1 MKATAKYYKENPE
14 AKKKKA
20 KYDKEYNENTV
31 DDRVERNRARRE
43 AMKRGRVR
51 KGDGMDVDHVDG
63 IKSKRTRVMTASKN
77 RAKK

>member
-1 MKATAKYYKENPE
+1 MKATAKYYSENPQ
-14 AKKKKA
+14 AKKKKGE
-20 KYDKEYNENTV
+20 YDKKYNKETV

-63 IKSKRTRVMTASKN
+63 IKSKKTRVMSASKN

>member
-14 AKKKKA
+14 AKKKKGE
-20 KYDKEYNENTV
+20 YDKDYNKNTV

-43 AMKRGRVR
+43 AMKKGLVK

-63 IKSKRTRVMTASKN
+63 IKSRKTKVMTASKN

>member
-1 MKATAKYYKENPE
+1 MKTTAKYYKENPE
-14 AKKKKA
+14 AKKKKGE
-20 KYDKEYNENTV
+20 YDKDYNKKTV

-43 AMKRGRVR
+43 AMKNGRVR

-63 IKSKRTRVMTASKN
+63 IKSKKTRVMTASKN

>member
-31 DDRVERNRARRE
+31 EDRVERNRARRE
-43 AMKRGRVR
+43 AMKKGRVS
-51 KGDGMDVDHVDG
+51 KGDGMDIDHVDG

>member
-1 MKATAKYYKENPE
+1 MKTTAKYYKENPE
-14 AKKKKA
+14 AKKKKGE
-20 KYDKEYNENTV
+20 YDKEYNKKTV

-43 AMKRGRVR
+43 AMKNGRVS

-63 IKSKRTRVMTASKN
+63 IKSKKTRVMTASKN

>member
-1 MKATAKYYKENPE
+1 MKTTAKYYKENPD
-14 AKKKKA
+14 AKNKKA

-31 DDRVERNRARRE
+31 SDRVERNRARRE
-43 AMKRGRVR
+43 AMKKGRVS

-63 IKSKRTRVMTASKN
+63 IKSKKTKVMTASKN

>member
-1 MKATAKYYKENPE
+1 MKTTAKYYKENPE
-14 AKKKKA
+14 AKKKKGE
-20 KYDKEYNENTV
+20 YDKEYNKKTV

-43 AMKRGRVR
+43 AMKNGRVR

-63 IKSKRTRVMTASKN
+63 VKSKKTRVMTASKN